1 MSIKQEIL
9 AIGLLFLFMTVVSVV
24 IAWHKGHINER
35 FIDTIHSLRSD
46 TCVHGL
52 VSSYRAG
59 VLPYQIRRSE
69 RRRRLLEQIEK
80 GHIKP
85 DKTHYEAWEDDYM
98 GRS

>member
-46 TCVHGL
+46 TCVHGTRFII
-52 VSSYRAG
+52 SC
-59 VLPYQIRRSE
+59 RSTS
-69 RRRRLLEQIEK
+69 IS
-80 GHIKP
+80 
-85 DKTHYEAWEDDYM
+85 D
-98 GRS
+98 